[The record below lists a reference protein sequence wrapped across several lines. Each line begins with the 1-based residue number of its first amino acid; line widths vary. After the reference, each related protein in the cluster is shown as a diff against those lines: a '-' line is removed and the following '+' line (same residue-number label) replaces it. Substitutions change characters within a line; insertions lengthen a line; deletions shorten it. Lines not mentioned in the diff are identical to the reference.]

1 MLYMLNKLFDFA
13 KKKKGKLFE
22 QFIRQYVY
30 FDITST
36 VAFTLGIYT
45 YPSNLR
51 MDRCVALR

>member
-1 MLYMLNKLFDFA
+1 MLNKLFDFA